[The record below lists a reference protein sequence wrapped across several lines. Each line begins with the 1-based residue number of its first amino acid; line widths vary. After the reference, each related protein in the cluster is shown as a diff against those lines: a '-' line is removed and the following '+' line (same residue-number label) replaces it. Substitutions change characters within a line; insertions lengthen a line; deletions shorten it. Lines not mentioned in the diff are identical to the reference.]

1 MINNTSKRCAI
12 YCASSQ
18 QAVVSP
24 KVGIV
29 LDFVD
34 HQTRRDLNIR
44 HYHDTNMPPTL
55 VRPPT
60 ESPTRCYPYATHIVP
75 TQNN

>member
-1 MINNTSKRCAI
+1 MERCAI
-12 YCASSQ
+12 YCTISQ
-18 QAVVSP
+18 QAVISP

-44 HYHDTNMPPTL
+44 YNHDTNMASTP

-60 ESPTRCYPYATHIVP
+60 ESPTRYYPYATHIVS
-75 TQNN
+75 TRNN